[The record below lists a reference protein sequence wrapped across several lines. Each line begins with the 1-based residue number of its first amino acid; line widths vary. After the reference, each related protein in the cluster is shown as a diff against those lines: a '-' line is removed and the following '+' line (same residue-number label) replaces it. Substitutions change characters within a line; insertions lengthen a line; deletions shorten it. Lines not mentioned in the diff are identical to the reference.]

1 MFDKEFNINFSVSFS
16 LISLYGIFYI
26 VSNSNLNVI
35 NPKISLCWV
44 VVDSSVFVFGIKVLF
59 DGICNSQEVVECSA
73 VFGVLVEVVL
83 EVFE

>member
-1 MFDKEFNINFSVSFS
+1 M
-16 LISLYGIFYI
+16 
-26 VSNSNLNVI
+26 I
-35 NPKISLCWV
+35 NPEISLCWV